1 MLCSPRSFAK
11 ITTQI
16 AAHCTSRCNNV
27 CNTLQL
33 SKSFC
38 MLDSI
43 CVFHL
48 DHSSTAFDEWRCDAN
63 QVGCNTPHHT
73 LQHTTTHYNT
83 LQHTAAHCNTL
94 QHTAGTVSDVRHC
107 GNVATVRLD
116 FAPLFQ
122 GGFSLLLFFIVLEF
136 CLCVGGAFDG
146 AALRKFCD
154 DMAGFDI
161 ESLKPVV
168 EGGFLK
174 GLARA
179 DLEVSN
185 RQSCYVIHMS

>member
-107 GNVATVRLD
+107 GN
-116 FAPLFQ
+116 
-122 GGFSLLLFFIVLEF
+122 
-136 CLCVGGAFDG
+136 
-146 AALRKFCD
+146 FCD
-154 DMAGFDI
+154 SKTGLCTFI
-161 ESLKPVV
+161 S
-168 EGGFLK
+168 GGFLTIALLYCSWILFVCRR
-174 GLARA
+174 GVWWRGTSEILRWYGWIRHWVV
-179 DLEVSN
+179 ETCCWGRVS
-185 RQSCYVIHMS
+185 